1 MKPIPLGK
9 PGVIKPMS
17 VLLSRDASKLYV
29 STGRGQQ
36 LFTVDTATNSMVG
49 SVTVCKRPWGI
60 ALSPDGKTLYSA
72 NRPSNDISVVDL
84 QTNTVTGSV
93 KVCSAPW
100 VQWFCLDNFAEQKTG
115 PKPVNQNVQKICR
128 KLLPQ
133 LNQLV

>member
-1 MKPIPLGK
+1 MKPIPFGK

-36 LFTVDTATNSMVG
+36 VFTVDTATNSMVG
-49 SVTVCKRPWGI
+49 SVTVGKRPWGI
-60 ALSPDGKTLYSA
+60 ALSPDGKTLDSA

-93 KVCSAPW
+93 KVCSAHGVW
-100 VQWFCLDNFAEQKTG
+100 WFCLDNFAEQKTAAKTSQSER
-115 PKPVNQNVQKICR
+115 PKRFAESCC
-128 KLLPQ
+128 LS
-133 LNQLV
+133 